1 MDKFYAYI
9 MTNFARAERL
19 SVAALLRDVG
29 PDAPTLCEGWTTLD
43 LAVHLVIRDRYPS
56 ALPAN
61 ASKEASRVSFL
72 SKRTTARESELKALP
87 WEKLVGMV
95 AAGPGVLS
103 PMGWTPFDVLANTTE
118 FYVHHE
124 DIRRAR
130 RGWSPRNILPEL
142 EGQLW
147 NPCRVLAHTHSRHM
161 HEPLIVQ
168 APGFGELHA
177 GNTDHFP
184 TVVEGKPSELI
195 LFLMGRERHARVSV
209 DREGPEREED

>member
-1 MDKFYAYI
+1 

-29 PDAPTLCEGWTTLD
+29 PDAPTLCEGWNTLD
-43 LAVHLVIRDRYPS
+43 LAVHLVIRDRYPA

-61 ASKEASRVSFL
+61 ASGKAGKVEFFA
-72 SKRTTARESELKALP
+72 KRTAAREAELKDLP
-87 WEKLVGMV
+87 WDKLVGMV

-103 PMGWTPFDVLANTTE
+103 PMGWAPVDVLTNTGE

-130 RGWSPRNILPEL
+130 KGWEPRNILPEL

-147 NPCRVLAHTHSRHM
+147 NVCKPLAHSPSVRKDA
-161 HEPLIVQ
+161 PLIVR
-168 APGFGELHA
+168 APGHGELHV
-177 GNTDHFP
+177 GNTDDGAA
-184 TVVEGKPSELI
+184 VLEGKPSELV
-195 LFLMGRERHARVSV
+195 LFLFGRRDHAQVSL
-209 DREGPEREED
+209 RS

>member
-1 MDKFYAYI
+1 

-19 SVAALLRDVG
+19 SVAALLREIG

-43 LAVHLVIRDRYPS
+43 LAVHLVIRDRYPA

-61 ASKEASRVSFL
+61 ASDKAGKVEFFA
-72 SKRTTARESELKALP
+72 KRTAMRESELKALP

-103 PMGWTPFDVLANTTE
+103 PMGWTPVDVLTNTGE

-130 RGWSPRNILPEL
+130 KGWEPRNILPEL
-142 EGQLW
+142 EAQLW
-147 NPCRVLAHTHSRHM
+147 NVCKPLAHSPSVRNVG
-161 HEPLIVQ
+161 PLIVR
-168 APGFGELHA
+168 APGYGELHV
-177 GNTDHFP
+177 GNTDEGAA
-184 TVVEGKPSELI
+184 VLEGKPSELVMY
-195 LFLMGRERHARVSV
+195 LFGRKDHAQVSL
-209 DREGPEREED
+209 RS

>member
-1 MDKFYAYI
+1 

-29 PDAPTLCEGWTTLD
+29 PDAPTLCEGWNTLD
-43 LAVHLVIRDRYPS
+43 LAVHLVIRDRYPA

-61 ASKEASRVSFL
+61 ASGKAGKVEFFA
-72 SKRTTARESELKALP
+72 KRTAAREAELKDLP
-87 WEKLVGMV
+87 WDKLVGMV

-103 PMGWTPFDVLANTTE
+103 PMGWTPVDVLTNTGE

-130 RGWSPRNILPEL
+130 QGWEPRNILPEL

-147 NPCRVLAHTHSRHM
+147 NVCKPLAHSPSVRKDA
-161 HEPLIVQ
+161 PLIVR
-168 APGFGELHA
+168 APGHGELHV
-177 GNTDHFP
+177 GNTDDGAA
-184 TVVEGKPSELI
+184 VLEGKPSELV
-195 LFLMGRERHARVSV
+195 LFLFGRRDHAQVSL
-209 DREGPEREED
+209 RS

>member
-1 MDKFYAYI
+1 

-19 SVAALLRDVG
+19 SVAALLREIG

-43 LAVHLVIRDRYPS
+43 LAVHLVIRDRYPA

-61 ASKEASRVSFL
+61 ASDKAGKVEFL
-72 SKRTTARESELKALP
+72 AKRTAMRESELKALP

-103 PMGWTPFDVLANTTE
+103 PMGWTPVDVLTNTGE

-130 RGWSPRNILPEL
+130 KGWEPRNILPEL
-142 EGQLW
+142 EAQLW
-147 NPCRVLAHTHSRHM
+147 NVCKPLAHSPSIRN
-161 HEPLIVQ
+161 EGPLIVR
-168 APGFGELHA
+168 APGHGELHV
-177 GNTDHFP
+177 GNTDEGAA
-184 TVVEGKPSELI
+184 VLEGKPSELVMY
-195 LFLMGRERHARVSV
+195 LFGRKDHAQVSL
-209 DREGPEREED
+209 RS

>member
-1 MDKFYAYI
+1 

-19 SVAALLRDVG
+19 SVAALLREMG

-43 LAVHLVIRDRYPS
+43 LAVHLVIRDRYPE

-61 ASKEASRVSFL
+61 ASDKAGKVEFFA
-72 SKRTTARESELKALP
+72 KRTAMRESELKALP

-103 PMGWTPFDVLANTTE
+103 PMGWTPVDVLTNTGE

-130 RGWSPRNILPEL
+130 KGWEPRNILPEL
-142 EGQLW
+142 EAQLW
-147 NPCRVLAHTHSRHM
+147 NVCKPLAHSPSVRN
-161 HEPLIVQ
+161 EGPLIVR
-168 APGFGELHA
+168 APGYGELHV
-177 GNTDHFP
+177 GNTDEGAA
-184 TVVEGKPSELI
+184 VLEGKPSELVMY
-195 LFLMGRERHARVSV
+195 LFGRKDHAQVSL
-209 DREGPEREED
+209 RS

>member
-1 MDKFYAYI
+1 

-43 LAVHLVIRDRYPS
+43 LAVHLVIRDRYPA

-61 ASKEASRVSFL
+61 ASGKAGKVEFFA
-72 SKRTTARESELKALP
+72 KRTAAREAELKDLP
-87 WEKLVGMV
+87 WDKLVGMV

-103 PMGWTPFDVLANTTE
+103 PMGWTPVDVLTNTGE

-130 RGWSPRNILPEL
+130 KGWEPRNILPEL

-147 NPCRVLAHTHSRHM
+147 NVCKPLAHSPSVRK
-161 HEPLIVQ
+161 EAPLIVR
-168 APGFGELHA
+168 APGHGELHV
-177 GNTDHFP
+177 GNTDEGAP
-184 TVVEGKPSELI
+184 VLEGKPSELV
-195 LFLMGRERHARVSV
+195 LFLFGRRDHAQVSL
-209 DREGPEREED
+209 RS